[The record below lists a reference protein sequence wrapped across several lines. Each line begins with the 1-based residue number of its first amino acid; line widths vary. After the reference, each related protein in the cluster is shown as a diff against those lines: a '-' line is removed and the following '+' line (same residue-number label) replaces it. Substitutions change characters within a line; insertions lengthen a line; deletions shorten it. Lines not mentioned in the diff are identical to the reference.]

1 MFALVVRFDL
11 KDMTAVDAFDALVA
25 ELLPEI
31 SVKEPGTL
39 VYTVHSVTGA
49 PLSRVFYECYANE
62 EAFHTH
68 GTYPH
73 TRRFPGRA
81 GDAARRETGGVAQ
94 AHWRAGLLSSSGVS
108 SAGGCR
114 GHQRAR

>member
-73 TRRFPGRA
+73 TRRFLAERKTLL
-81 GDAARRETGGVAQ
+81 AARRVELLKPTGGT
-94 AHWRAGLLSSSGVS
+94 
-108 SAGGCR
+108 GC
-114 GHQRAR
+114 